1 MAAINLPHSYCA
13 VARVRDGATAVRA
26 YGYVTDRVQ
35 PGIVRLS
42 KGGVS
47 LRPCR
52 VDLSQTGD
60 SILTDIIDGMR
71 IRQLFLAD
79 VSVIGRDEST
89 GDVYR
94 NANVLYEVGLSLAS
108 RQPGEVLLIREDP
121 QRFLFDVNTIPH
133 LAFDFTAHGDQA
145 RPDSK
150 KRTN

>member
-1 MAAINLPHSYCA
+1 
-13 VARVRDGATAVRA
+13 
-26 YGYVTDRVQ
+26 
-35 PGIVRLS
+35 
-42 KGGVS
+42 
-47 LRPCR
+47 
-52 VDLSQTGD
+52 
-60 SILTDIIDGMR
+60 MR

-79 VSVIGRDEST
+79 VSVIGRDERT